1 MAPHFLEGILSPKR
15 VAVFGASDEPGTLGQ
30 VLFANLLAESFGGE
44 LHAINPQRDTVQ
56 GRPAYRDLDALDK
69 PVDTALIA
77 TPARTVPDILRQC
90 GRHGVRGAVVLSA
103 GFRETGDEGLRLER
117 EMLDIARKFDIRLIG
132 PNCLGVMRPYANF
145 NATFSNNQALPGN
158 IGLVSQSGA
167 ICTAVLDWAEIQ
179 RIGFS
184 TVVSV
189 GNAADVHFGDV
200 LDYLALDPNTR
211 SILLYIEGV
220 RDARGFVSGLRA
232 AARMKPVVVIKPGRN
247 AASSRAAMSHTGSL
261 IGADDVF
268 DAVLERAGVV
278 RATTITQL
286 FAAARV
292 LSDGHA
298 VKGNRLA
305 IVTNAGGPG
314 VMATDRALDLDLV
327 LAELSDATLHTLDG
341 KLPAFWSRGNPV
353 DVLGDAGPERFET
366 ALQAC
371 LDDRGVDGVIA
382 MLTPQ
387 AMTDPLGVARVTSEL
402 ARSAR
407 KPLLGCWL
415 GEKQMQAAR
424 EHSARERLAHF
435 RTPEAAVEAFSYLAA
450 YQCNQRMLLQV
461 PGPLSDRARVG
472 IDAARWVIG
481 KALDQDRCVL
491 STMESKAVLEAFRI
505 PVTQTARAGTL
516 TEALAMTEELGFPVV
531 MKIDSPDITHKSDVN
546 GVRLNIDSE
555 DAVRDTWH
563 QLHAD
568 AGRLKPEAR
577 IDGITVERMHSSHFG
592 RELMVGVIRDP
603 VFGPVISFGSGG
615 TSVEVLRDRA
625 VALPPL
631 NEIIIEG
638 MIAKTRVAKMLKRFR
653 NMPAID
659 EQALEQV
666 LLRVS
671 EMVCELPQIREMD
684 INPLIVDE
692 RGLVAV
698 DARVTVADGVA
709 TERQATARDRYAHMA
724 IHPYPADLVGEH
736 TLADGTQLT
745 IRPIRP
751 EDARIEQEFVRAL
764 SEQSKYFRFMQAISE
779 LTPQMLVRF
788 TQIDYDREMALIAV
802 QQQTDGRELQVAV
815 ARYTVDPNWTSCE
828 FALTVADEWQ
838 GRGVGYYLMER
849 LMEVASQRGLEA
861 IHGEVLAANS
871 HMLGLM
877 QRLGFQIRTSPD
889 ETDLKRVRRSLTSPE
904 A

>member
-1 MAPHFLEGILSPKR
+1 MSPHFLDGILAPKR

-30 VLFANLLAESFGGE
+30 VLFANLLAESFDGE
-44 LHAINPQRDTVQ
+44 LYAINPKRDTVQ
-56 GRPAYRDLDALDK
+56 GRTACRNLDALRE

-77 TPARTVPDILRQC
+77 TPARTVPDIVRQC

-103 GFRETGDEGLRLER
+103 GFRETGEAGLGLER
-117 EMLDIARKFDIRLIG
+117 EMLEIARKYEMRIVG
-132 PNCLGVMRPYANF
+132 PNCLGVMRPGANF

-167 ICTAVLDWAEIQ
+167 ICTAVLDWAESQ

-189 GNAADVHFGDV
+189 GNAADIHFGDV
-200 LDYLALDPNTR
+200 LDYLALDRKTR
-211 SILLYIEGV
+211 SILLYVEGV
-220 RDARGFVSGLRA
+220 RDARRFVSGLRA

-247 AASSRAAMSHTGSL
+247 VESSRAAMSHTGSL
-261 IGADDVF
+261 VGADDVF
-268 DAVLERAGVV
+268 DAALERAGVV

-292 LSDGHA
+292 LSEGHA

-305 IVTNAGGPG
+305 IVTNAGGPA
-314 VMATDRALDLDLV
+314 VMATDRALDLGLT
-327 LAELSDATLHTLDG
+327 LAKLSDPTLKTLDEN
-341 KLPAFWSRGNPV
+341 LPGYWSRANPV
-353 DVLGDAGPERFET
+353 DVLGDAGPERFAT
-366 ALQAC
+366 ALEAC
-371 LDDRGVDGVIA
+371 LGDDGVDGVIA

-387 AMTDPLGVARVTSEL
+387 AMTDSLGVARVTADL
-402 ARSAR
+402 ARGAR

-415 GEKQMQAAR
+415 GEKQVQAAR
-424 EHSARERLAHF
+424 EHSGRERLAHF

-450 YQCNQRMLLQV
+450 YQRNQRLLRQV
-461 PGPLSDRARVG
+461 PDPLSDRTGVD
-472 IDAARWVIG
+472 IEAARSVID
-481 KALDQDRCVL
+481 KALDHKRRVL
-491 STMESKAVLEAFRI
+491 STMESKAVLQAFRI
-505 PVTQTARAGTL
+505 PVTRTVRATTL
-516 TEALAMTEELGFPVV
+516 LEALAMTEELGFPMV
-531 MKIDSPDITHKSDVN
+531 MKIDSPDIMQKSDVN
-546 GVRLNIDSE
+546 GVRLSIDSE
-555 DAVRDTWH
+555 EAVRDTWH
-563 QLHAD
+563 QMHAD
-568 AGRLKPEAR
+568 AGRLKPDAR
-577 IDGITVERMHSSHFG
+577 IEGITVERMHSSNFG

-631 NEIIIEG
+631 NEIIIES

-698 DARVTVADGVA
+698 DARITVGCADA
-709 TERQATARDRYAHMA
+709 AERQAAARDRYSHMA
-724 IHPYPADLVGEH
+724 IHPYPANLVGAH
-736 TLADGTQLT
+736 RLADGTQLT

-751 EDARIEQEFVRAL
+751 EDAKIEQEFVRRL
-764 SEQSKYFRFMQAISE
+764 SEESKYFRFMQAILE

-802 QQQTDGRELQVAV
+802 HDQPDGSEVQVAV
-815 ARYTVDPNWTSCE
+815 ARYTVDPDWTSCE

-849 LMEVASQRGLEA
+849 LMEVARERGLEV

-877 QRLGFQIRTSPD
+877 QRLGFKIRSSLD
-889 ETDLKRVRRSLTSPE
+889 ETDLKLVHRSL

>member
-1 MAPHFLEGILSPKR
+1 MSPHFLEGILAPKR

-30 VLFANLLAESFGGE
+30 VLYANLLAQSFDGE
-44 LHAINPQRDTVQ
+44 LYAINPQRETVR
-56 GRPAYRDLDALDK
+56 GRTAYRDLDALNE

-77 TPARTVPDILRQC
+77 TPARTVPGILRQC

-103 GFRETGDEGLRLER
+103 GFRETGEAGLRLER
-117 EMLDIARKFDIRLIG
+117 EMLDIARKYEMRLVG
-132 PNCLGVMRPYANF
+132 PNCLGVMRPGAKF
-145 NATFSNNQALPGN
+145 NATFSKNRAFPGN

-167 ICTAVLDWAEIQ
+167 ICTAVLDWAESQ
-179 RIGFS
+179 QIGFS
-184 TVVSV
+184 TVVSA

-200 LDYLALDPNTR
+200 LDYLALDRKTR

-232 AARMKPVVVIKPGRN
+232 AARMKPVIVIKPGRN
-247 AASSRAAMSHTGSL
+247 AGSSRAAMSHTGSL
-261 IGADDVF
+261 VGADDVF
-268 DAVLERAGVV
+268 DAALERAGAV

-314 VMATDRALDLDLV
+314 VMAADRALDLGLA
-327 LAELSDATLHTLDG
+327 LAELSDATLQSLNEV
-341 KLPAFWSRGNPV
+341 LPAYWSRGNPV
-353 DVLGDAGPERFET
+353 DVLGDAGPERFDT

-371 LDDRGVDGVIA
+371 LGDEGVDGVIA

-387 AMTDPLGVARVTSEL
+387 AMTDPLGVARVTSSL
-402 ARSAR
+402 ARGAR

-415 GEKQMQAAR
+415 GEKQVQAAR

-450 YQCNQRMLLQV
+450 YQRNQRLLLQV
-461 PGPLSDRARVG
+461 PDPLSDRAGTDVESARSV
-472 IDAARWVIG
+472 IEAALADGR
-481 KALDQDRCVL
+481 RVL
-491 STMESKAVLEAFRI
+491 STMESKAVLNAFRV
-505 PVTQTARAGTL
+505 PVTQTARARTL
-516 TEALAMTEELGFPVV
+516 IEALAMGEELGYPVV
-531 MKIDSPDITHKSDVN
+531 MKIDSPDITHKSDIN
-546 GVRLNIDSE
+546 GVRLNINSDE
-555 DAVRDTWH
+555 AVRATWE

-568 AGRLKPEAR
+568 ARRLKPEAR
-577 IDGITVERMHSSHFG
+577 IEGVTVERMHTSHFG
-592 RELMVGVIRDP
+592 RELMVGVMRDP

-671 EMVCELPQIREMD
+671 EMVCELPEIREMD

-698 DARVTVADGVA
+698 DARITVARGDSA
-709 TERQATARDRYAHMA
+709 DRHETAGDRYAHMA
-724 IHPYPADLVGEH
+724 IHPYPADLVGKH

-745 IRPIRP
+745 VRPIRP
-751 EDARIEQEFVRAL
+751 EDAKIEQEFVRNL

-802 QQQTDGRELQVAV
+802 HEPTDGSEVQVAV
-815 ARYTVDPNWTSCE
+815 ARYTVDPDWTSCE
-828 FALTVADEWQ
+828 FALTVADAWQ

-849 LMEVASQRGLEA
+849 LMEVARNRGLEA

-889 ETDLKRVRRSLTSPE
+889 ETDIKLVRRSL

>member
-1 MAPHFLEGILSPKR
+1 MSPHFLEGILAPKR

-30 VLFANLLAESFGGE
+30 VLFANLLAQSFDGE
-44 LHAINPQRDTVQ
+44 LYAINPQRDTVR
-56 GRPAYRDLDALDK
+56 GRTAYRDLDALDAT
-69 PVDTALIA
+69 VDTALIA
-77 TPARTVPDILRQC
+77 TPARTVPEILCQC

-103 GFRETGDEGLRLER
+103 GFRETGEAGLGLER
-117 EMLDIARKFDIRLIG
+117 EMLEIARKYEMRIVG
-132 PNCLGVMRPYANF
+132 PNCLGVMRPGANF
-145 NATFSNNQALPGN
+145 NATFSNNQALAGN

-167 ICTAVLDWAEIQ
+167 ICTAVLDWAESQ

-200 LDYLALDPNTR
+200 LDYLALDRKTR
-211 SILLYIEGV
+211 SILLYVEGV
-220 RDARGFVSGLRA
+220 RDARRFVSGLRA

-247 AASSRAAMSHTGSL
+247 AESSRAAMSHTGSL
-261 IGADDVF
+261 VGADDVF
-268 DAVLERAGVV
+268 DAALERAGVV

-292 LSDGHA
+292 LSHGHA

-314 VMATDRALDLDLV
+314 VMATDRALDLDLA
-327 LAELSDATLHTLDG
+327 LAELSDATLQTLDG
-341 KLPAFWSRGNPV
+341 KLPGYWSRGNPV
-353 DVLGDAGPERFET
+353 DILGDAGPERFET

-371 LDDRGVDGVIA
+371 LEDPGVDGVIA

-387 AMTDPLGVARVTSEL
+387 AMTDPLGVARVTSGL

-415 GEKQMQAAR
+415 GEKQVQAAR
-424 EHSARERLAHF
+424 EYSARERLAHF

-450 YQCNQRMLLQV
+450 YQRNQRLLLQV
-461 PGPLSDRARVG
+461 PDPLSDRAGVDIG
-472 IDAARWVIG
+472 AARGVIESV
-481 KALDQDRCVL
+481 LDDNRTVL
-491 STMESKAVLEAFRI
+491 NTMESKAVLQAFRI
-505 PVTQTARAGTL
+505 PVTRTVRATTL
-516 TEALAMTEELGFPVV
+516 LEALAMTEELCFPMV

-546 GVRLNIDSE
+546 GVRLGIDSE
-555 DAVRDTWH
+555 EAVRDTWH

-568 AGRLKPEAR
+568 ARRLQPDAR
-577 IDGITVERMHSSHFG
+577 IEGITVERMHTSHFG

-631 NEIIIEG
+631 NEIIIES

-659 EQALEQV
+659 EQALERV

-698 DARVTVADGVA
+698 DARITVGCADA
-709 TERQATARDRYAHMA
+709 AQRQAAASDRYAHMA
-724 IHPYPADLVGEH
+724 IHPYPADLVGKH
-736 TLADGTQLT
+736 SVADGTQLT
-745 IRPIRP
+745 VRPIHP
-751 EDARIEQEFVRAL
+751 EDARIEQEFVRNL
-764 SEQSKYFRFMQAISE
+764 SEQSKYFRFMQTISE

-802 QQQTDGRELQVAV
+802 HEQADGGEVQVAV
-815 ARYTVDPNWTSCE
+815 VRYTVDPDWTSCE

-849 LMEVASQRGLEA
+849 LMEVARKRGLEV
-861 IHGEVLAANS
+861 IHGEVLAANN

-877 QRLGFQIRTSPD
+877 QRLGFKIRTSPD
-889 ETDLKRVRRSLTSPE
+889 ETDLKVVRRSL

>member
-1 MAPHFLEGILSPKR
+1 MTPHFLEGILAPKS

-30 VLFANLLAESFGGE
+30 VLFANLLAESFAGE
-44 LHAINPQRDTVQ
+44 LHAINPQRESVQ
-56 GRPAYRDLDALDK
+56 GRTCHRDLKALGK

-90 GRHGVRGAVVLSA
+90 GKHGVRGAVVLSA
-103 GFRETGDEGLRLER
+103 GFRETGEAGARLER
-117 EMLDIARKFDIRLIG
+117 EVQEISREYGMRVVG
-132 PNCLGVMRPYANF
+132 PNCLGVMRPDAQF
-145 NATFSNNQALPGN
+145 NATFSKNQALPGN
-158 IGLVSQSGA
+158 LALVSQSGA
-167 ICTAVLDWAEIQ
+167 ICTAVLDWAESQ
-179 RIGFS
+179 QIGFS

-200 LDYLALDPNTR
+200 LDYLALDRKTR
-211 SILLYIEGV
+211 SILLYVEGV
-220 RDARGFVSGLRA
+220 RDARRFVSGLRA
-232 AARMKPVVVIKPGRN
+232 AARMKPVIVIKPGRN
-247 AASSRAAMSHTGSL
+247 AESSRAAMSHTGSL
-261 IGADDVF
+261 VGADDVF
-268 DAVLERAGVV
+268 DAALERAGVV
-278 RATTITQL
+278 RAMTIAQL

-314 VMATDRALDLDLV
+314 VMATDRALEQDLA
-327 LAELSDATLHTLDG
+327 LAQLSEKTIETLDG
-341 KLPAFWSRGNPV
+341 CLPAHWSRGNPV
-353 DVLGDAGPERFET
+353 DVLGDAGPERFEA

-371 LDDRGVDGVIA
+371 LDDDGVDGVVT

-387 AMTDPLGVARVTSEL
+387 AMTDPLGVARVTAGL
-402 ARSAR
+402 AGSAR
-407 KPLLGCWL
+407 KPVLACWM
-415 GEKQMQAAR
+415 GERQVQPAR
-424 EHSARERLAHF
+424 EHSAREHLAHF

-450 YQCNQRMLLQV
+450 YQRNQRLLLQV
-461 PGPLSDRARVG
+461 PDPLSDRAG
-472 IDAARWVIG
+472 TDIEAARSVIEE
-481 KALDQDRCVL
+481 ALSDKRSVL
-491 STMESKAVLEAFRI
+491 STMESKAVLRAFRI
-505 PVTQTARAGTL
+505 PVTQTARAKTL
-516 TEALAMTEELGFPVV
+516 IEALAMTEVLGYPVV

-546 GVRLNIDSE
+546 GVRLNIDSDE
-555 DAVRDTWH
+555 AVRETWE

-568 AGRLKPEAR
+568 ARRLKPDAR
-577 IDGITVERMHSSHFG
+577 ISGITVERMHTSHFG
-592 RELMVGVIRDP
+592 RELMVGVMRDA

-631 NEIIIEG
+631 NEIIIEN
-638 MIAKTRVAKMLKRFR
+638 MISRTRVAKLLKGFR

-671 EMVCELPQIREMD
+671 EMVCELPEIREMD

-698 DARVTVADGVA
+698 DARITVDRDD
-709 TERQATARDRYAHMA
+709 TEAPVGAARDRYAHMA
-724 IHPYPADLVGEH
+724 IHPYPAHLVDTH
-736 TLADGTQLT
+736 TLRDGTVLT
-745 IRPIRP
+745 VRPIRP
-751 EDARIEQEFVRAL
+751 EDARIEQEFVRNL
-764 SEQSKYFRFMQAISE
+764 SEESKYFRFMQSMSE

-802 QQQTDGRELQVAV
+802 HEQSDGGELQVAV
-815 ARYTVDPNWTSCE
+815 ARYTMDPNWKSCE

-838 GRGVGYYLMER
+838 GRGVGYHLMEK
-849 LMEVASQRGLEA
+849 LMEIARARGMDV

-877 QRLGFQIRTSPD
+877 QRLGFKIRTSPD
-889 ETDLKRVRRSLTSPE
+889 ETDLKIVRRSLP

>member
-1 MAPHFLEGILSPKR
+1 MSPHFLDGILAPKR
-15 VAVFGASDEPGTLGQ
+15 VAVFGASDEPGTLGE
-30 VLFANLLAESFGGE
+30 VLFANLLAESFEGE
-44 LHAINPQRDTVQ
+44 LYAINPKRDTVQ
-56 GRPAYRDLDALDK
+56 GRTAYRDLDALHA

-103 GFRETGDEGLRLER
+103 GFRETGEAGLALER
-117 EMLDIARKFDIRLIG
+117 EILEIARKYEMRVVG
-132 PNCLGVMRPYANF
+132 PNCLGVMRPGANF

-167 ICTAVLDWAEIQ
+167 ICTAVLDWAESE

-200 LDYLALDPNTR
+200 LDYLALDRKTR

-247 AASSRAAMSHTGSL
+247 AESSRAAMSHTGSL
-261 IGADDVF
+261 VGADDVF
-268 DAVLERAGVV
+268 DAALERAGVV
-278 RATTITQL
+278 RVTTITQL

-292 LSDGHA
+292 LSDGQA

-305 IVTNAGGPG
+305 IVTNAGGPA
-314 VMATDRALDLDLV
+314 VMATDRALDLDLT
-327 LAELSDATLHTLDG
+327 LATLSDSTLKTLDEN
-341 KLPAFWSRGNPV
+341 LPGYWSRANPV
-353 DVLGDAGPERFET
+353 DVLGDAGPERFEA
-366 ALQAC
+366 ALKAC
-371 LDDRGVDGVIA
+371 LGDDGVDGVIA

-387 AMTDPLGVARVTSEL
+387 AMTDSLGVARVTADL
-402 ARSAR
+402 ARGAR

-415 GEKQMQAAR
+415 GEKQVQAAR

-450 YQCNQRMLLQV
+450 YQRNQRLLLQV
-461 PGPLSDRARVG
+461 PDPLSDRAGVD
-472 IDAARWVIG
+472 IDAARSVID
-481 KALDQDRCVL
+481 KALDDERQVL
-491 STMESKAVLEAFRI
+491 STMESKAVLQAFRI
-505 PVTQTARAGTL
+505 PVTRTVRATTL
-516 TEALAMTEELGFPVV
+516 LEALAMTEELGFPMV
-531 MKIDSPDITHKSDVN
+531 MKIDSPDIMQKSDVN
-546 GVRLNIDSE
+546 GVRLSIDSE
-555 DAVRDTWH
+555 EAVRDTWH
-563 QLHAD
+563 QMHAD
-568 AGRLKPEAR
+568 AGRLKPDAR
-577 IDGITVERMHSSHFG
+577 IEGITVERMHSSNFG

-631 NEIIIEG
+631 NEIIIES

-698 DARVTVADGVA
+698 DARITVGCADA
-709 TERQATARDRYAHMA
+709 AERQAAARDHYAHMA
-724 IHPYPADLVGEH
+724 IHPYPANLVGVH
-736 TLADGTQLT
+736 RLADGTQLT

-751 EDARIEQEFVRAL
+751 EDAKIEQEFVRRM
-764 SEQSKYFRFMQAISE
+764 SEESKYFRFMQAILE

-802 QQQTDGRELQVAV
+802 QEQPDGSEVQVAV
-815 ARYTVDPNWTSCE
+815 ARYTVDPDWTSCE

-849 LMEVASQRGLEA
+849 LMEVARERGLEV

-877 QRLGFQIRTSPD
+877 QRLGFKIRSSLD
-889 ETDLKRVRRSLTSPE
+889 ETDLKLVRRSL